1 MYRLIIE
8 HIIRRILQE
17 EEFKSLGIGSFR
29 GESHTDRINKFVN
42 HIKAGDD
49 IPLKNDKSTK
59 VERVQVVTKADKA
72 EKNTNGTFYS
82 ADSSA
87 DMEALKKVLPELG
100 SGDQLYLYG
109 TAGKQSITAVV
120 KTPELGGRG
129 KGYQRGSKA
138 EATEIANIQKQID
151 EFKPAQGGITIVGA
165 GGGIVGIEPVAGNK
179 KADFKFVDEAG
190 NAVAY
195 IQHKSPKHQ
204 QMSGVGRDPIRGFKE
219 VQVFAQDVFK
229 VVSESPEKR
238 LEGPYSK
245 AIQDDELKRLA
256 VYGDSEGG
264 PKGVQFYCIGPME
277 LRSLG
282 DNEFKLTVPE
292 GKGRVYTD
300 GQIPDGNEAPTLV
313 ATYRAGRNQ
322 RVPGSRDVI
331 PDTRIGIYPKNYVS
345 NS

>member
-29 GESHTDRINKFVN
+29 GESHTDRTDKFIGYLSSEKPTPITFKDGKTEIVTS
-42 HIKAGDD
+42 IKIIKKGEKKPTEYDPKTQAEE
-49 IPLKNDKSTK
+49 LK
-59 VERVQVVTKADKA
+59 
-72 EKNTNGTFYS
+72 
-82 ADSSA
+82 
-87 DMEALKKVLPELG
+87 LILPELG
-100 SGDQLYLYG
+100 AGDRLYLVG
-109 TAGKQSITAVV
+109 ASGVEHSITTVT
-120 KTPELGGRG
+120 KTPELGGKG

-245 AIQDDELKRLA
+245 AVQDDELKRLA

-264 PKGVQFYCIGPME
+264 PKGVQFYCIGLME

-331 PDTRIGIYPKNYVS
+331 PDTRIGIYPENYVS